1 MRKRNNDTWANDD
14 NIPFQRAVERSWMAG
29 RYISVTGASNGRRAG
44 STRGGG
50 WMHAE
55 NTAREGGGR
64 VKERHEGKRGQ
75 SVEKRN
81 GDGGPP

>member
-1 MRKRNNDTWANDD
+1 MTHGPMTITFRFNGLSSVRGWLDD
-14 NIPFQRAVERSWMAG
+14 IYRLRVR
-29 RYISVTGASNGRRAG
+29 RNGRRAG

-75 SVEKRN
+75 SVGKRN